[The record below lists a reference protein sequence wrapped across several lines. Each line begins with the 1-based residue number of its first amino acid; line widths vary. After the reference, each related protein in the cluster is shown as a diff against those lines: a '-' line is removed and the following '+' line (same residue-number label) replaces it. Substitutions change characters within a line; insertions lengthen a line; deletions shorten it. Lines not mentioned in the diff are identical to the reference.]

1 MKRSKIFL
9 LLEDDTIGSVKSN
22 NYKSPSTYQGKKVIF
37 AAPHITDIDMLRMI
51 LRSTLVG
58 QQLLDRERQPLNQ
71 SF

>member
-1 MKRSKIFL
+1 MRRSKIFL
-9 LLEDDTIGSVKSN
+9 LLEDDTIGSLTSSPL
-22 NYKSPSTYQGKKVIF
+22 KSPSTYQGKKVIF
-37 AAPHITDIDMLRMI
+37 AAPHLTDIDMLRMI